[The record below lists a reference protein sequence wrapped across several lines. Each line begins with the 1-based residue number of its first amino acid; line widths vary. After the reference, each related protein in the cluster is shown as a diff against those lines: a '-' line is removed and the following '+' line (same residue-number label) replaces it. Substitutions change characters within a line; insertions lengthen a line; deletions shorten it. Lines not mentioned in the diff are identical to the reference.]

1 MGAHVERAVAA
12 AVACAPQLGQVTTLQ
27 VDWAAKTW
35 PGTTRL
41 DLEQGR
47 ATYIDKC
54 SGCHTLHTPDE
65 YPADHWRKVVLEMAP
80 RAKLDAA
87 EQDRVIRYL
96 MAAAEPTTAPPSAP
110 TAASR

>member
-1 MGAHVERAVAA
+1 MRRALAIVVVALA
-12 AVACAPQLGQVTTLQ
+12 ACAPQLGQVTIAQ

-54 SGCHTLHTPDE
+54 SGCHTLHLPEE
-65 YPADHWRKVVLEMAP
+65 YPADHWRDVVVEMAP
-80 RAKLDAA
+80 RAKLDGA

-96 MAAAEPTTAPPSAP
+96 MAAAEPAGPAPAA